1 MTDDGPKLVLND
13 SVVFAE
19 LDDEAVLLNIETGVY
34 FGLDE
39 IGTEIWNLLSG
50 GADEDAVVD
59 KLLVE
64 YDVDATQVRVDV
76 KEFIATLQTNGL
88 VRETISGLCA

>member
-1 MTDDGPKLVLND
+1 MTMVAPQLVVNE

-39 IGTEIWNLLSG
+39 VGTEIWNLLTT
-50 GADEDAVVD
+50 GAAKAAIVEA
-59 KLLVE
+59 LLAKYE
-64 YDVDATQVRVDV
+64 VDAGELAADV
-76 KEFIATLQTNGL
+76 SDFIATLETNGL
-88 VRETISGLCA
+88 VRAVGSRQDP